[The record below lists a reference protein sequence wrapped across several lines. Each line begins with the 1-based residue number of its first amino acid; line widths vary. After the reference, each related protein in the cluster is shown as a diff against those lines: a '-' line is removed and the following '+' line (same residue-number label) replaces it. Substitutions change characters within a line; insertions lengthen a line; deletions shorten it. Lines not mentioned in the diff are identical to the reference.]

1 MSAAMREPLVLIPG
15 LGCSALLY
23 QAQIPALWPQ
33 AAVQVANHTRGATMD
48 EIAGAILADAPPRFA
63 LAGLSMGGYLAF
75 AIMRL
80 APERVTRL
88 ALLDTAAT
96 ADTPEVTERRLAA
109 IAMAE
114 ADNLDGV
121 VNASWPQ
128 AVHADRVGDM
138 ALKSVYRAMYDQV
151 SLPAYARQ
159 QRAIM
164 GRPDS
169 RPGLAAIRC
178 PTLVLVGDGDRLT
191 PPERAEE
198 IHAGIAGSRL
208 VVVPGCGHIST
219 LEQPDAVNAALRDW
233 LAD

>member
-138 ALKSVYRAMYDQV
+138 ALKAVYRAMYDQV

-208 VVVPGCGHIST
+208 VVVSGCGHIST

>member
-23 QAQIPALWPQ
+23 QAQVPALWPL
-33 AAVQVANHTRGATMD
+33 AAVQVASHTRGATMD

-96 ADTPEVTERRLAA
+96 ADTPDATERRLAA
-109 IAMAE
+109 IVL
-114 ADNLDGV
+114 ADAGDLDGV
-121 VNASWPQ
+121 VNGSWPQ
-128 AVHADRVGDM
+128 AVHADRVGDA
-138 ALKSVYRAMYDQV
+138 ALKTVYRTMYAEV
-151 SLPAYARQ
+151 GLPAYARQ

-191 PPERAEE
+191 PPERAQE

-208 VVVPGCGHIST
+208 VVVPECGHIST
-219 LEQPDAVNAALRDW
+219 LERPDAVNAALREW
-233 LAD
+233 LAG

>member
-23 QAQIPALWPQ
+23 RAQVPALWPL
-33 AAVQVANHTRGATMD
+33 AAVQVASHTRGATMD

-96 ADTPEVTERRLAA
+96 ADTPDATERRLAA
-109 IAMAE
+109 IALAE
-114 ADNLDGV
+114 AGDLDGV
-121 VNASWPQ
+121 VNGSWPQ
-128 AVHADRVGDM
+128 AVHADRVGDA
-138 ALKSVYRAMYDQV
+138 ALKAVYRTMYAEV
-151 SLPAYARQ
+151 GLPAYARQ

-191 PPERAEE
+191 PPERAQE

-208 VVVPGCGHIST
+208 VVVPECGHIST
-219 LEQPDAVNAALRDW
+219 LERPDAVNAALREW
-233 LAD
+233 LAG